1 MPKHV
6 IITYYRRKRLPF
18 ANTEH
23 HGYHHTN
30 RNIHGYAY
38 AAAGSGNQ

>member
-18 ANTEH
+18 ANTQCH
-23 HGYHHTN
+23 RH
-30 RNIHGYAY
+30 RC
-38 AAAGSGNQ
+38 SGTDCCDQ

>member
-18 ANTEH
+18 ANTQCHRH
-23 HGYHHTN
+23 HCAN
-30 RNIHGYAY
+30 RNIDGHAY
-38 AAAGSGNQ
+38 AAVCCNCQ